1 MVGDIRDFFFIFLG
15 EFVGFFINEK
25 FDLFG
30 FVGDFFGVEVGVVDF
45 VRVVEDYFLSF
56 QRYGLDFVQSYTVE
70 CEGIWIQ
77 IGWYVFVEVGIIG
90 IFGIKKII
98 RS

>member
-56 QRYGLDFVQSYTVE
+56 
-70 CEGIWIQ
+70 
-77 IGWYVFVEVGIIG
+77 
-90 IFGIKKII
+90 
-98 RS
+98 